1 MANTWITQAPLV
13 VKTAL
18 ESFTRLAVLPNL
30 VYRDA
35 EADFAGKTGLVVNV
49 KRPTVD
55 VPTNDF
61 TMSAAT
67 RVITV
72 QNVTETSFALT
83 IDTNRG
89 SAVDLSDEELTFTV
103 EDFTRQ
109 VLLPQVRGLVKAVSA
124 DLSAHMVTATNAGQL
139 TLAADGSDFLAK
151 VTAARKFLNNNDVPD
166 DGRVLL
172 VGSDVEEM
180 ALNLAILTEADKS
193 GSTGAL
199 RDATIGRLRG
209 FNVVLSKDIPADV
222 AIAMHRT
229 AFSLVT
235 RAPAVPDGVVY
246 GASLAQ
252 DGIAM
257 RHIKDYDSA
266 ALVNRSIVNTYYGI
280 DSILDGGTMKRAIQ
294 LDIA

>member
-1 MANTWITQAPLV
+1 MAHTWITQAPLV
-13 VKTAL
+13 TKTAL
-18 ESFTRLAVLPNL
+18 ETFTHLAVLPQL

-35 EADFAGKTGLVVNV
+35 EADFAGKAGTVVNV
-49 KRPTVD
+49 KRPTPD

-61 TMSAAT
+61 TMSAST
-67 RVITV
+67 RVITA
-72 QNVTETSFALT
+72 QNVTESSFALT

-109 VLLPQVRGLVKAVSA
+109 VLLPQVRGLVKAISA
-124 DLSAHMVTATNAGQL
+124 DLATHMVTATNAGQL
-139 TLAADGSDFLAK
+139 TLATDGSDFLAK

-166 DGRVLL
+166 DDRVLL
-172 VGSDVEEM
+172 VGADVEEL
-180 ALNLAILTEADKS
+180 ALNLSILTEVDKS
-193 GSTGAL
+193 GSPEAL
-199 RDATIGRLRG
+199 RNATIGRLRG
-209 FNVVLSKDIPADV
+209 FNVVLSKDLPADV

-246 GASLAQ
+246 GASLAS
-252 DGIAM
+252 DSIAM
-257 RHIKDYDSA
+257 RHMKDYDSA
-266 ALVNRSIVNTYYGI
+266 ALVNRSILNTYYGI

-294 LDIA
+294 LDIT